1 MIYVYFIV
9 LILSFAILFKC
20 ADWFVE
26 GASAIARVMNVSK
39 MMVGIMVVGLAT
51 TAPEFCVSVQAA
63 YLGHPEIALGNA
75 IGSVI
80 CDDGVA
86 LALAALLAPVV
97 IMVNCQIL
105 KIASLFLLSIDI
117 LAYLLAKD
125 GTVGRIEGIVFVIIL
140 CLYFIFSLKYQ
151 SLYFIKSKSESR
163 NLRRKKILFF
173 SEKKAQLKKPLFFF
187 FGGIAGVI
195 ITSRLV
201 IWTAVNIAH
210 FFGISEIIIGLTV
223 VAIGTSLPEISTCIT
238 AALKGEGEIA
248 VGNIIG
254 ADILNILW
262 IIGVSSIVNPIKV
275 DVEVIN
281 FTFPYMILVVATML
295 FAMRIGCRLGKIKG
309 LILFALY
316 VFYLFLTLKFF
327 T

>member
-1 MIYVYFIV
+1 MIIVYFIV
-9 LILSFAILFKC
+9 LIFSFGVLFKC

-26 GASAIARVMNVSK
+26 GASAIAKVMNIPK
-39 MMVGIMVVGLAT
+39 MVVGIVVVGLAT
-51 TAPEFCVSVQAA
+51 TAPEFGVSVQAA
-63 YLGHPEIALGNA
+63 YLGHPELALGNA

-86 LALAALLAPVV
+86 IALAALLAPVV

-105 KIASLFLLSIDI
+105 KIASFFLLSIDI
-117 LAYLLAKD
+117 LAYLLAKN
-125 GTVGRIEGIVFVIIL
+125 GTVGRIEGIVFVLIL
-140 CLYFIFSLKYQ
+140 CFYFIFSLKYR
-151 SLYFIKSKSESR
+151 SSNFVKSKSESR
-163 NLRRKKILFF
+163 KLRREKEFIF
-173 SEKKAQLKKPLFFF
+173 SEKKAQLKKPFFLFL
-187 FGGIAGVI
+187 GGITGVI
-195 ITSRLV
+195 ITSRLI
-201 IWTAVNIAH
+201 IWAAINIARY
-210 FFGISEIIIGLTV
+210 FEISEIIIGLTV

-254 ADILNILW
+254 ADILNVLW

-275 DVEVIN
+275 EVEVIN

-316 VFYLFLTLKFF
+316 VLYLFLTLWLF